1 MRYSH
6 SKTQTVQ
13 TPTLLAKR
21 DFIMSSEQ
29 FSTPETPRSAAY
41 DATGF
46 ERDDQIDLH
55 TSNLAPI
62 EVIRARQAI
71 AAAVELHKIT
81 IAPHEAIANVSLRLS
96 LMRPNL
102 DVDDLFAVHAR
113 VLKTEVVNSAVDHA
127 VEAEFLH
134 GPADIRP
141 TDTQDDFGL
150 AA

>member
-21 DFIMSSEQ
+21 DFIMSPEQ

-41 DATGF
+41 NATGF

-55 TSNLAPI
+55 TSKLVPI

-71 AAAVELHKIT
+71 AAAVATAPSGSLELHKIT
-81 IAPHEAIANVSLRLS
+81 IAPHEAIASVSLRLS

-102 DVDDLFAVHAR
+102 DVDDLFAMHAR
-113 VLKTEVVNSAVDHA
+113 VLKTELFRN
-127 VEAEFLH
+127 
-134 GPADIRP
+134 PADIRP
-141 TDTQDDFGL
+141 TDTRDDFGL

>member
-29 FSTPETPRSAAY
+29 QHPTSEFIQPVAY
-41 DATGF
+41 GATGF
-46 ERDDQIDLH
+46 EGDDIQIDLH
-55 TSNLAPI
+55 ASTLVPI

-71 AAAVELHKIT
+71 AAAVATAPSGSLEVNKIPLT
-81 IAPHEAIANVSLRLS
+81 PEMIATQKAKVIASVTWPLP
-96 LMRPNL
+96 LMRAHP
-102 DVDDLFAVHAR
+102 DVDDLFAMR
-113 VLKTEVVNSAVDHA
+113 FRISS
-127 VEAEFLH
+127 
-134 GPADIRP
+134 I
-141 TDTQDDFGL
+141 DTQDDFGI